1 MSWSDFIFRFVN
13 GLRKVER
20 GTQSSGSGS
29 FWDRSRVVALGLFC
43 VTVASIVAISYVG
56 VSTVNLPVLPGQV
69 ATVRV
74 TASVPFTFVS
84 SEQTR
89 ITRER
94 LQKRVPPIYRLE
106 FAPYHQFESHLHE
119 FLDAVTK
126 FEHDFPA
133 NLPSLSNREQALKT
147 IVDNLNSKG
156 PYRVR
161 IEDVSTVIAAGDA
174 KYRRELIDRSL
185 VVLNEIYKEGTHDQS
200 LAVSSRDPGSVMVF
214 QIQKSDGEIAQRPV
228 QSLEEALIFL
238 RVNLTAEG
246 MPRELALALFR
257 IFRNGLTPNLVF
269 DYESTRRR
277 EQEAVK
283 TLRPVV
289 LQVEKGQTIIEPG
302 TRVTPEQFEMLTAH
316 RQTLQE
322 RGDTIIEE
330 GLHLFGR
337 ILLVLAM
344 VAACA
349 LYIRIEDPE
358 TLQSNGR
365 LALLALVVI
374 LNLAMVRLGYS
385 LLNLDFFI
393 HHADWAST
401 LPYLAPT
408 SFAAI
413 ILVVLID
420 AGSAI
425 FIALFISLFTGVIYG
440 NRLDVQVITFLA
452 SIVAIHRCRDVRRRG
467 SVVNA
472 AASGG
477 LVVCCFAL
485 MVGLAEQAPL
495 SALAKQMA
503 AGLLTGV
510 MTGMA
515 VVGLLP
521 VLESLFKRT
530 TDITL
535 LELTDFNHPLL
546 RLMQLEAPGTYHH
559 SLVVA
564 QLTENAAA
572 AIGANPL
579 LARVC
584 ALFHDIGKTKSADYF
599 NENQNDHANPH
610 DRLLPEESARIIRQ
624 HVEDGL
630 ELAQKHRLPKAVCDA
645 IRQHHGTTLIRYFY
659 VLACQQAEKKNP
671 ASLSSAAPNS
681 LDEAPFRYQGP
692 KPQTRE
698 SAILALADS
707 VEAASRSLKTITPE
721 TLDHL
726 IGTLV
731 AERMMDGQLEEAPL
745 TFAELSKIKQ
755 SFSFTLLNMLHSRI
769 EYPKMQQPS
778 EKVAK

>member
-1 MSWSDFIFRFVN
+1 MLS
-13 GLRKVER
+13 GLR
-20 GTQSSGSGS
+20 QSEPTDGVAGAGS
-29 FWDRSRVVALGLFC
+29 FWDRSRFVAMGLFC
-43 VTVASIVAISYVG
+43 VTVAAIVAISYVG

-69 ATVRV
+69 ATVRI

-89 ITRER
+89 LTRER
-94 LQKRVPPIYRLE
+94 LQQRVPPIYRLE
-106 FAPYHQFESHLHE
+106 FAPYLQFESHLHALLQE
-119 FLDAVTK
+119 LQK
-126 FEHDFPA
+126 FEREFPA
-133 NLPSLSNREQALKT
+133 RLPSLANRDQALKS
-147 IVDNLNSKG
+147 IVDAFNAKG

-161 IEDVSTVIAAGDA
+161 TEDVAVLLAAGDA
-174 KYRRELIDRSL
+174 QQRLEIVSRSL
-185 VVLNEIYKEGTHDQS
+185 VVLHEIYREGTHDQS
-200 LAVSSRDPGSVMVF
+200 LSGGARDPGSVMVF
-214 QIQKSDGEIAQRPV
+214 QIQKGDGEIAQRPV
-228 QSLEEALIFL
+228 LSLEESLMFL
-238 RVNLTAEG
+238 RVNLNAEG

-283 TLRPVV
+283 SLRPVI

-302 TRVTPEQFEMLTAH
+302 SRVTPEQFEMLAAH
-316 RQTLQE
+316 RQTIQE
-322 RGDTIIEE
+322 RGDAALDE
-330 GLHLFGR
+330 GLQLFGR

-365 LALLALVVI
+365 LGLLALVVI
-374 LNLAMVRLGYS
+374 LNLALVRLSYS
-385 LLNLDFFI
+385 LLDLEFFVY
-393 HHADWAST
+393 HADWAST

-408 SFAAI
+408 SLAAI

-467 SVVNA
+467 ALVNA

-485 MVGLAEQAPL
+485 LVGLASQTPL
-495 SALAKQMA
+495 GALAKQMA

-510 MTGMA
+510 FTGVA

-521 VLESLFKRT
+521 VLEGLFKRT

-546 RLMQLEAPGTYHH
+546 RLMQLESPGTYHH

-584 ALFHDIGKTKSADYF
+584 ALFHDIGKTRNPEYF
-599 NENQNDHANPH
+599 TENQSAHSNPH
-610 DRLLPEESARIIRQ
+610 DKLSPEESARIIRQ
-624 HVEDGL
+624 HVDDGV
-630 ELAQKHRLPKAVCDA
+630 ELANKHRLPRAVVDA
-645 IRQHHGTTLIRYFY
+645 IRQHHGTTLIRYFHAM
-659 VLACQQAEKKNP
+659 ACQRNEKR
-671 ASLSSAAPNS
+671 AAGGAGSAPGLGVN
-681 LDEAPFRYQGP
+681 EALFRYTGP
-692 KPQTRE
+692 KPQSRE
-698 SAILALADS
+698 AAILALADS
-707 VEAASRSLKTITPE
+707 VEAASRSLKKITPE
-721 TLDHL
+721 ALHRL
-726 IGTLV
+726 IDSIA
-731 AERMMDGQLEEAPL
+731 AERMTDGQLEEAPL
-745 TFAELSKIKQ
+745 TFAELSKIRE
-755 SFSFTLLNMLHSRI
+755 SFAFTLLNMLHSRI
-769 EYPKMQQPS
+769 EYPPATT
-778 EKVAK
+778 EVAPAAT